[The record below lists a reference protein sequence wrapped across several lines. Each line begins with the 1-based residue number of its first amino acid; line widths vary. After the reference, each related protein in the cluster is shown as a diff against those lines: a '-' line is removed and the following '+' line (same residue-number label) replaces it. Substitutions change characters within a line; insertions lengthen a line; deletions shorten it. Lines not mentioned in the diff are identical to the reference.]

1 MTALLRSEQ
10 RIPNVRRIA
19 VAAKQRSSPWPSV
32 EVKRLFA
39 LNVIICKKTWNWPGF
54 DAISAPEGNCGSCVI
69 SCFLLCYYTRKQGI
83 LVFNREVFD
92 MPAATVRKPEQKR
105 VTITSKRQFTIPQK
119 FYTELGFDREAICTI
134 GNGMLII
141 QPAAHVS
148 GGGEFAEQILSDLI
162 AEGFSGQELLD
173 EFKTRQAKV
182 RPAVEALLEAA
193 KAAASGTG
201 EYSTY
206 DDIFGAGK

>member
-1 MTALLRSEQ
+1 MPL
-10 RIPNVRRIA
+10 
-19 VAAKQRSSPWPSV
+19 VAS
-32 EVKRLFA
+32 KR
-39 LNVIICKKTWNWPGF
+39 
-54 DAISAPEGNCGSCVI
+54 
-69 SCFLLCYYTRKQGI
+69 
-83 LVFNREVFD
+83 
-92 MPAATVRKPEQKR
+92 PEQKR

-119 FYTELGFDREAICTI
+119 FYTELGFDRDAVCTM
-134 GNGMLII
+134 GDGMLVI
-141 QPAAHVS
+141 QPVSHVS

-182 RPAVEALLEAA
+182 RPAVEAMLEAA

-206 DDIFGAGK
+206 DDIFGSEE